1 MSKRPSALVD
11 TGLIYSGENLHELR
25 KLPSGCIE
33 RKVTDGQRTVEA
45 IEGAEGKWLIYKE
58 AVA

>member
-1 MSKRPSALVD
+1 VD